1 MPFLGVSFHFLI
13 EDQDTLI
20 QSWAFMQ
27 SHYKVDIWMK
37 QNSWEKIRHLNIP
50 FGDLNL
56 RYCLCL
62 FMRKIYIVLNSSL
75 LLL

>member
-1 MPFLGVSFHFLI
+1 MAFLGVSFHFLI

-37 QNSWEKIRHLNIP
+37 QNSWEKN
-50 FGDLNL
+50 
-56 RYCLCL
+56 
-62 FMRKIYIVLNSSL
+62 
-75 LLL
+75 